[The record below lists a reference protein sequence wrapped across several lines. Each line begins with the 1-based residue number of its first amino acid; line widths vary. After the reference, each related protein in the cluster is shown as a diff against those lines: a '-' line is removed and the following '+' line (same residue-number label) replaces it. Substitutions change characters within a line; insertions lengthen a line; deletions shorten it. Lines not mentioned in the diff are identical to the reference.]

1 MLYTS
6 AYATLADAQYYV
18 ENSVLLKSAEI
29 NDAQA
34 PLANCLF
41 LFFYFYFYFR

>member
-6 AYATLADAQYYV
+6 AHATLADAQYYV
-18 ENSVLLKSAEI
+18 ENSILLKSAEI